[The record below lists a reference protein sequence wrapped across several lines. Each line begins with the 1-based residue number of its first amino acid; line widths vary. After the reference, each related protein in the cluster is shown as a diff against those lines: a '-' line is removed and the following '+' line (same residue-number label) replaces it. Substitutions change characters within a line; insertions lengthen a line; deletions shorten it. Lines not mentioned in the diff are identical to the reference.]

1 MPSEARQR
9 EGKKWCK
16 HFCLPLSRQLI
27 TPVGCVDKAG
37 SAGHVGASFSAL
49 RERSSDWSSAI
60 IAFSESASSR
70 AEHAVLCK
78 TKAFLA
84 VLQNEMCS
92 KLPIPCEITFPHSVG
107 SLDQCTVSHRND
119 RTDPHCLDAYKG
131 KSGFTLTSKICFKGC
146 RKEKKKRIVCKVHL
160 LHDILIQHSWA
171 FSNDIYKRHVQANSV
186 KVKIEAVPMRTNM
199 WELFVGFS
207 VCVYAVPMAK
217 PELLCQAVFLREMD
231 ICLKY
236 CWKKGVLPLLRNEL
250 AFWENFLFCL
260 SDLVALFLC
269 TVLYIIHR
277 WYYT

>member
-1 MPSEARQR
+1 MQALLFTAIP
-9 EGKKWCK
+9 
-16 HFCLPLSRQLI
+16 

-37 SAGHVGASFSAL
+37 SAGHVGAAFSAL

-146 RKEKKKRIVCKVHL
+146 RKEKKKK
-160 LHDILIQHSWA
+160 
-171 FSNDIYKRHVQANSV
+171 
-186 KVKIEAVPMRTNM
+186 
-199 WELFVGFS
+199 EL
-207 VCVYAVPMAK
+207 CAK
-217 PELLCQAVFLREMD
+217 CICCMTSLYNIRELLVMTFTSDMYNRTPWKWRSKLCQCER
-231 ICLKY
+231 IC
-236 CWKKGVLPLLRNEL
+236 GN
-250 AFWENFLFCL
+250 CL
-260 SDLVALFLC
+260 
-269 TVLYIIHR
+269 
-277 WYYT
+277 